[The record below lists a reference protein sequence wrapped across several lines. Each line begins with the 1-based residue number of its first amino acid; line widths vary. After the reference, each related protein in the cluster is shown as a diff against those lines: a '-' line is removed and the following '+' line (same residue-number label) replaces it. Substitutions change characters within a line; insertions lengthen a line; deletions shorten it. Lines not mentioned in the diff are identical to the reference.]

1 MSTEATKAVLNSPCV
16 DRYGGKCLSKDN
28 SKAVPSDRF
37 GKPKQDKK
45 RPNNAKG
52 KGNNNGGPN
61 SKKPKN
67 NQKGG
72 DNKKVQ
78 TLTLS
83 FTF

>member
-37 GKPKQDKK
+37 GKPKHDKK

-52 KGNNNGGPN
+52 KGNNDNGPS
-61 SKKPKN
+61 SKKNKGN
-67 NQKGG
+67 NKPG
-72 DNKKVQ
+72 DGNKKVRF
-78 TLTLS
+78 LNCL
-83 FTF
+83 FI